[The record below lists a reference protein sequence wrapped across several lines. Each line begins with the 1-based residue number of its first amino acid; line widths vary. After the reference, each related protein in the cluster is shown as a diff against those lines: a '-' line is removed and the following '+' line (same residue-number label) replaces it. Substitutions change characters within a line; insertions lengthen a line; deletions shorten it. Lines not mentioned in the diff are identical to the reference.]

1 MTTAVIEVRGM
12 RCGGCERSVGEAVRA
27 LHGVH
32 ACTPE
37 HIADEVEVT
46 FDPELVDLTDIR
58 AAIKRAG
65 FAA

>member
-12 RCGGCERSVGEAVRA
+12 RCGGCERSVREAVRA
-27 LHGVH
+27 LPGVRE
-32 ACTPE
+32 CTPE

-46 FDPELVDLTDIR
+46 FDPKLVDLADIR

>member
-1 MTTAVIEVRGM
+1 M
-12 RCGGCERSVGEAVRA
+12 GEAVRA
-27 LHGVH
+27 LPGVH

>member
-1 MTTAVIEVRGM
+1 M
-12 RCGGCERSVGEAVRA
+12 RCGGCERSVREAVRA
-27 LHGVH
+27 LPGVRE
-32 ACTPE
+32 CTPE

-46 FDPELVDLTDIR
+46 FDPELVDLADIR